1 MAGPGDGETP
11 PSAAN
16 GGDVTP
22 PHGSPST
29 RAGTAARPSGQTRKR
44 PRPAPGAGDAA
55 AGAGAASAAGA
66 GEASAGRRAA
76 ERHTLR
82 YRVLPRSLIGIA
94 ALILAFALGAG
105 FSGVVLYSY
114 YQFHLDQTNGR
125 VNTLINGYGQQ
136 FKNAEGD
143 LRAQTNA
150 AQKQIANSL
159 APLAQLQADPKV
171 LQQLVKTLAPSVY
184 FVHTQDANGQP
195 SVGTAFVISSNS
207 TQSLLITSATT
218 VAASQATPAP
228 PVYVSKDNQDTQVD
242 VRSVDT
248 QNDLALIVL
257 PQANLPVVK
266 VAPASPPPVIGN
278 KVYAMS
284 GLGSAGA
291 SVSSGAVT
299 DVSSSGIATNAPIG
313 TAFQGGPLVNAQ
325 GQLVAVASRT
335 YSPNGFTTDGVWY
348 APYPQAA
355 CAKVL
360 SCPGGSIGA
369 SQQSGG

>member
-1 MAGPGDGETP
+1 VGDRRDVAARV
-11 PSAAN
+11 SAARR
-16 GGDVTP
+16 
-22 PHGSPST
+22 HGAEHRASP
-29 RAGTAARPSGQTRKR
+29 RPVAAANDTADEPTARR
-44 PRPAPGAGDAA
+44 PRADPGGPTAA
-55 AGAGAASAAGA
+55 AGADVAGA
-66 GEASAGRRAA
+66 GAEAAAHEGGR
-76 ERHTLR
+76 RHTLR
-82 YRVLPRSLIGIA
+82 YRVLPRSLLGMA
-94 ALILAFALGAG
+94 ALILSFALGAG

-114 YQFHLDQTNGR
+114 FQFHLDQTNSR
-125 VNTLINGYGQQ
+125 VNNLINGYSKQ

-143 LRAQTNA
+143 LQAQTNA

-171 LQQLVKTLAPSVY
+171 LQSLIKSLAPSVY
-184 FVHTQDANGQP
+184 FVHTEDASGQP

-207 TQSLLITSATT
+207 SQSLLITSATT
-218 VAASQATPAP
+218 VAASQASPGPT
-228 PVYVSKDNQDTQVD
+228 VYVSKNNQDTAVQ

-257 PQANLPVVK
+257 SQGNLPIVK
-266 VAPASPPPVIGN
+266 VAPSSPPPVVGD
-278 KVYAMS
+278 KVYAVS

-291 SVSSGAVT
+291 SVSSGTIT
-299 DVSSSGIATNAPIG
+299 DVSAGGVATNTPIG

-335 YSPNGFTTDGVWY
+335 YSPNGFATSGVWY

-355 CAKVL
+355 CSKVL

-369 SQQSGG
+369 SQQQ